1 MVQSQAGGQDRLLK
15 QWLSLQVTENWS
27 DRKIIQVWND
37 IRLHYFITNSKVHK
51 VYEKFWY
58 NILWTCYSI
67 FPYNKVANARK
78 GISGQS
84 YSKRWTQGHNICL
97 VYAFDCSEAVSKLK
111 TRIECV
117 SYYSQRAKLLS
128 LCRYVTQT
136 VCYLEMSLF
145 HHLAKMISFVL
156 PKKGIWRLVFIH
168 FEGFKV
174 SGSFIR
180 TETKIVVS
188 ELLSWAQ
195 ALLFWGRLQFK
206 LNKVK

>member
-1 MVQSQAGGQDRLLK
+1 M
-15 QWLSLQVTENWS
+15 TENWS
-27 DRKIIQVWND
+27 DGKIIPVWND

-51 VYEKFWY
+51 VFEKFWY
-58 NILWTCYSI
+58 NILWTCYSM
-67 FPYNKVANARK
+67 FPYIKVAKARK
-78 GISGQS
+78 GIFGQS
-84 YSKRWTQGHNICL
+84 YSKCWAQGHNICL

-111 TRIECV
+111 KEKNVYNIIHKEVKCCPCAGTWHK
-117 SYYSQRAKLLS
+117 Q
-128 LCRYVTQT
+128 
-136 VCYLEMSLF
+136 VCYLELSFF

-180 TETKIVVS
+180 TETKIAVS
-188 ELLSWAQ
+188 ELSSWAQ
-195 ALLFWGRLQFK
+195 ALLLLGRLQFK